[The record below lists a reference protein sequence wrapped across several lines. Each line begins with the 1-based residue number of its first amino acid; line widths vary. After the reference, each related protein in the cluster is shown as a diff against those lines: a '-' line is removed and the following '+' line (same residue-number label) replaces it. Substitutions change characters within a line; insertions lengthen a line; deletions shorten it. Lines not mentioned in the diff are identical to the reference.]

1 VDIETKEQY
10 ERRLAKQKESAPHVT
25 DKTARLVE
33 SAINHV
39 KGYKM
44 FNVLTAEDAAV
55 VEASARTK
63 GMYKDFL
70 RNITDF
76 HKTWSKTNEGSFVVP
91 LNVSEGDVFYGK
103 GTDTLYTGI
112 NTQINNMELRENWRL
127 IKHNGGLMIAAK

>member
-1 VDIETKEQY
+1 
-10 ERRLAKQKESAPHVT
+10 
-25 DKTARLVE
+25 
-33 SAINHV
+33 
-39 KGYKM
+39 M